1 MSFSP
6 SNVKVH
12 FAGYDNDE
20 RAIFRA
26 CASSFAGYLVGSTL
40 NAKIMQV
47 VHDRDGEPRLMRR
60 CVVSTLFGELSDAA
74 VFNLC
79 MFSFVLPWEVIAGTV
94 ITYGFAKVL
103 YEVVMYP
110 VTQGIIKKVKALPE
124 I

>member
-40 NAKIMQV
+40 NAKIM
-47 VHDRDGEPRLMRR
+47 
-60 CVVSTLFGELSDAA
+60 
-74 VFNLC
+74 
-79 MFSFVLPWEVIAGTV
+79 
-94 ITYGFAKVL
+94 
-103 YEVVMYP
+103 
-110 VTQGIIKKVKALPE
+110 
-124 I
+124 

>member
-47 VHDRDGEPRLMRR
+47 MHDRDGEPHLM
-60 CVVSTLFGELSDAA
+60 VVSTLFGELSDAA

-94 ITYGFAKVL
+94 ITYGLAKIL

-110 VTQGIIKKVKALPE
+110 VIQGIIKKMKALPE